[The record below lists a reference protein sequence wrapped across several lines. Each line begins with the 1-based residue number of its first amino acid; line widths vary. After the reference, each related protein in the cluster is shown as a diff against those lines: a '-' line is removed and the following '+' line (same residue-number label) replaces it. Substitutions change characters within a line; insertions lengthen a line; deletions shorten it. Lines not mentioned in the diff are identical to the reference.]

1 MTIEQKATL
10 FNFLKRL
17 NDFDNDISDLSEAD
31 IKELIGDIKDK
42 VDSCRDFLT
51 SCESR
56 VNELSTKIDELR
68 SAKTSI
74 ENTIKNFKNY
84 LVYTMRENQTPKLQG
99 NYYTLSLQERKTYEF
114 KFENLT
120 IDTFME
126 LNAKQPDTV
135 KHEFKLSKTNFKQLC
150 DNDPEIKE
158 KYAIESV
165 NSFSTFRIKKGVK

>member
-10 FNFLKRL
+10 FNFLQRL
-17 NDFDNDISDLSEAD
+17 QDYDNDISDLSEDD
-31 IKELIGDIKDK
+31 IKNLIGDIKDK
-42 VDSCRDFLT
+42 VDSCKDFLT

-56 VNELSTKIDELR
+56 VTELSSKIDELR

-84 LVYTMRENQTPKLQG
+84 LVYAMKENQTPKLQG
-99 NYYTLSLQERKTYEF
+99 NYYTLSMQERKTYEF
-114 KFENLT
+114 KLEELN

-150 DNDPEIKE
+150 DNNPDLKE
-158 KYAIESV
+158 KYATESV
-165 NSFSTFRIKKGVK
+165 NSFSTFRVKKGVK